1 MIQLSACDLTL
12 SSLNYQL
19 AMERGCEEAS
29 EWGSS
34 IEFDVLEESSGCEDQ
49 VEKGKVNLDLT
60 ISSINCS

>member
-19 AMERGCEEAS
+19 VMERGKEEAS

-34 IEFDVLEESSGCEDQ
+34 VEFGMLEESSGCDDQ
-49 VEKGKVNLDLT
+49 VEKREVNLDLT